1 MFPFLKV
8 WVLIQKVE
16 RRLCTAIS
24 LIERHKFLRW
34 ETAFW
39 LDEFIAELFQILL
52 ELLVSLISALG
63 SSVRILAI
71 FFPEQRACSQASGP
85 FSLLFG
91 CLLSLNRTTSLGR

>member
-1 MFPFLKV
+1 MFPQFLKV

-24 LIERHKFLRW
+24 LTERHKFLRW
-34 ETAFW
+34 ENAFW

-71 FFPEQRACSQASGP
+71 FSPKQGSF
-85 FSLLFG
+85 FSFVWV
-91 CLLSLNRTTSLGR
+91 SS